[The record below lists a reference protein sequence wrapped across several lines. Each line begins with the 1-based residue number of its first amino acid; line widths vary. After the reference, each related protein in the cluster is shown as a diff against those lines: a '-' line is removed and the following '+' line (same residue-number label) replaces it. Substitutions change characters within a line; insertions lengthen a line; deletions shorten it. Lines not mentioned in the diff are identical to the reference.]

1 MKINFVRVFTAL
13 LALIGFAVGGKSIF
27 LGLSE
32 LSAPPM
38 LDNEYRFFAG
48 IWFGVGC
55 GLAYC
60 LFNIRRCAALYR
72 GLMVMIFVGG
82 IARVIGAIGYP
93 AVDRQIVVAIVIEL
107 VLPVILVR
115 LQTSLEDDAAA

>member
-1 MKINFVRVFTAL
+1 MKINLVRVFTAL
-13 LALIGFAVGGKSIF
+13 LTLIGFAVGGKSIF

-32 LSAPPM
+32 LSAPPL

-60 LFNIRRCAALYR
+60 LFHIRHCSALYR
-72 GLMVMIFVGG
+72 GLMATIFVGG
-82 IARVIGAIGYP
+82 IARAIGAIGYP
-93 AVDRQIVVAIVIEL
+93 AVEQKIVVAIVIEL
-107 VLPVILVR
+107 ILPVILVW
-115 LQTSLEDDAAA
+115 LQAGLEDDAAA